1 MHDVSISPTCHLRP
15 RSKTVS
21 ESGTGAAGA
30 AAATTAAAT
39 TAAAAAAAAAA
50 TPPPPPPPTSLAV
63 ESRAA
68 PFDDRAQK
76 QPRASFNYCLNLTV
90 REKVQLRLE

>member
-39 TAAAAAAAAAA
+39 TAAAAAAAA
-50 TPPPPPPPTSLAV
+50 TTPPPPPPTSLAV

>member
-39 TAAAAAAAAAA
+39 TAAAAAAAT